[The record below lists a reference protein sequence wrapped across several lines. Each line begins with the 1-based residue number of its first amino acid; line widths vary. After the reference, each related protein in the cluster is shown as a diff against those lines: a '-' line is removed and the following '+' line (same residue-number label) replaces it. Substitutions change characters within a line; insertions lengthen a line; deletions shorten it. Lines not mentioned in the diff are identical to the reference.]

1 MAYSDGPKI
10 VTNGLVLAVDA
21 ADRNSY
27 PGSGTTWTDLSGNGN
42 SGTLTNG
49 PTFNSVN
56 GGSIVFDGSND
67 YISIP
72 DASSIKP
79 ATQLTMEATF
89 RMTTK
94 NTFNTIL
101 CKPAT
106 NAPWTS
112 PFLSYMLRVQ
122 AASLQ
127 IGLNRNSTYLFIDH
141 TFNYLVNT
149 NYHVVFNIDMTTG
162 VYKYFLNGNLV
173 LNSTITSGGS
183 ISYGTQ
189 PCLIGAGF
197 GSSPV
202 GELFTGNIYNV
213 KIYNRVLSD
222 SEILQN
228 YNAQKSRFG
237 L

>member
-1 MAYSDGPKI
+1 MGIAGGPDMI
-10 VTNGLVLAVDA
+10 QNGLVLVLDA

-27 PGSGTTWTDLSGNGN
+27 SSSSTIWRDLSGNAN
-42 SGTLTNG
+42 NGTLTNG

-56 GGSIVFDGSND
+56 GGSIVFDGSDD

-127 IGLNRNSTYLFIDH
+127 IALNRNSTYLFIDH
-141 TFNYLVNT
+141 SFDYLINT
-149 NYHVVFNIDMTTG
+149 NYHVTFNIDMTTG
-162 VYKYFLNGNLV
+162 AYRYFLNGNLV

-202 GELFTGNIYNV
+202 GELFTGNIYNA

-222 SEILQN
+222 SEVVQN
-228 YNAQKSRFG
+228 YNALKSRFN